1 VSTRPTGSV
10 PADSAPADSA
20 SAGAASVLLPALQPP
35 VSRRGTVVR
44 RALLDRL
51 ADDTPAKLVLVAAPA
66 GWGKTSLLRDWCASG
81 DGPRTAWLS
90 LGEGDNDPARFW
102 VGVIAALR
110 TVVPGIGADALQVLR
125 APGRKTSASF
135 LTPVINDLARLPERL
150 TLVID
155 DFHLITSEAV
165 AEHFGFLVE
174 HLPRTLGLVMATRS
188 DPVTLPLARMRA
200 RGELAEFRT
209 DDLRFTEAET
219 ERLLNGTL
227 CLALTADD
235 VRALHQRTE
244 GWAAGLYLAG
254 LALRGRADR
263 TRVIGELTGGSR
275 PIVDYFAA
283 EVLAGLPPRTRS
295 FLARTSVLDRFSGPL
310 CDMVTG
316 ARGSQGLLEE
326 LERIQLFLVPLD
338 ATRHWYRYHTLF
350 AELLRHELDKSE
362 PGLARLLH
370 RRASAWHRQHGAVA
384 DAVEHALLAQDYAGA
399 RDLIAAR
406 WQPLLNEGLTETV
419 DAWLGRLPPAM
430 ITEDS
435 RMCLVKA
442 WLARFLGRI
451 DEVEP
456 WLAAVEA
463 TGPAGPVTEGP
474 RSAESAAAMLRAQS
488 CHMTGDLA
496 AAESAG
502 RRAVELE
509 ADGAPRWHAA
519 AQALL
524 AVNLFWLGRDAEA
537 GALFER
543 VTDPTR
549 PPASNLASLWALGC
563 MAAIAARYGDRDAC
577 ERRLTEAADL
587 AAAHDIGGYW
597 MTATALTVSA
607 GLLADRGQPGEARRA
622 ANRAL
627 DLARRGRARPE
638 TAHALLCLARISAQ
652 AGDTDGARAHADEA
666 RTVISTFTS
675 QGFLTGMLTEIAGL
689 TDPGAEPA
697 GLAGPGR
704 ARRADGL
711 SAREAEVLTLVADGH
726 TNGEIAAE
734 LVLSVHTIERHLQNA
749 YRKIGVRNRADAAAY
764 MVRHAGD

>member
-1 VSTRPTGSV
+1 VAARPTETG
-10 PADSAPADSA
+10 PPDSA

-90 LGEGDNDPARFW
+90 LGQGDNDPARFW
-102 VGVIAALR
+102 TGVIAALR
-110 TVVPGIGADALQVLR
+110 TVGPGIGADTLPVLK
-125 APGRKTSASF
+125 APGRKTAGSL

-155 DFHLITSEAV
+155 DFHLITSEPI
-165 AEHFGFLVE
+165 AEHFRFLVD
-174 HLPRTLGLVMATRS
+174 HLPRTLGLVVATRT
-188 DPVTLPLARMRA
+188 DPTALPLARMRA

-209 DDLRFTEAET
+209 DDLRFTETET

-227 CLALTADD
+227 RLALPACD

-254 LALRGRADR
+254 LSLRGREDR
-263 TRVIGELTGGSR
+263 GRLIGELTGGSR

-283 EVLAGLPPRTRS
+283 EVLAGLPSRTRS

-316 ARGSQGLLEE
+316 AGGSQGLLEE

-338 ATRHWYRYHTLF
+338 TTRHWYRYHTLF

-362 PGLARLLH
+362 PGLARVLH
-370 RRASAWHRQHGAVA
+370 RRASAWHRQHGAVT

-463 TGPAGPVTEGP
+463 TGPAGPVTGGP

-488 CHMTGDLA
+488 CHMTGDLV
-496 AAESAG
+496 AAEAAG

-509 ADGAPRWHAA
+509 ADGTPRWHAA

-524 AVNLFWLGRDAEA
+524 AVSLFWLGRDDEA
-537 GALFER
+537 GPLFER

-563 MAAIAARYGDRDAC
+563 MAAIAARDGDRDAC
-577 ERRLTEAADL
+577 ERRLAEADDL

-607 GLLADRGQPGEARRA
+607 GLLADRGQPGAARRL
-622 ANRAL
+622 ANQAL

-638 TAHALLCLARISAQ
+638 TAHALLCLARISAG
-652 AGDTDGARAHADEA
+652 AGDTDGARAHTDEA
-666 RTVISTFTS
+666 SKVISAFTS
-675 QGFLTGMLTEIAGL
+675 QGFLSGLRTEVAGL
-689 TDPGAEPA
+689 TDPVH
-697 GLAGPGR
+697 
-704 ARRADGL
+704 ARTGRADGL
-711 SAREAEVLTLVADGH
+711 SAREAEVLTLVAEGH

-764 MVRHAGD
+764 MVRHASG